1 MGEIRRNYDDKL
13 EHLLRTAAAV
23 FAEKGY
29 HPASIR
35 DISRA
40 TGISLAGLYYYFRSK
55 EELLFLIQDHCFA
68 TVVDNLEERLAG
80 VEDAGERVRVL
91 VATHLGFF
99 AANMD
104 EMKVLSHEA
113 TALTGEFRQRVN
125 ARKKRY
131 VELCEAILGAL
142 RPADSAQERRAAA
155 LSLFGMMNWIY
166 TWYQPERDL
175 PIDELVEVM
184 TGIFL
189 DGYAGTGRVAR
200 LERGADTA
208 AAHAGPS
215 IWRK

>member
-1 MGEIRRNYDDKL
+1 MADARRTYDDKL

-23 FAEKGY
+23 FASKGY
-29 HPASIR
+29 HSASIR

-40 TGISLAGLYYYFRSK
+40 TGISLSGLYYYFRSK

-68 TVVDNLEERLAG
+68 TVVDNLEERLAD
-80 VEDAGERVRVL
+80 VDDPAERVHVL
-91 VATHLGFF
+91 IDTHLHFF
-99 AANMD
+99 VANMD

-113 TALTGEFRQRVN
+113 SALTGDYRQQVN

-131 VELCEAILGAL
+131 VELCEGVLQEL
-142 RPADSAQERRAAA
+142 RPDDSAIGRRAAA

-166 TWYQPERDL
+166 TWYHPERDL
-175 PIDELVEVM
+175 PIGELVDVM

-189 DGYAGTGRVAR
+189 NGYATAGRAGRLARTGGGS
-200 LERGADTA
+200 ER
-208 AAHAGPS
+208 PS